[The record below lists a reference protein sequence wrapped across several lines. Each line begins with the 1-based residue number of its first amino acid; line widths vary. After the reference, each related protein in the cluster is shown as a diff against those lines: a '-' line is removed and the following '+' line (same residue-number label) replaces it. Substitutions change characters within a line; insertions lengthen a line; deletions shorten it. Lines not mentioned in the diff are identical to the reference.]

1 MLNWRPSILTLA
13 FPSFFIFYF
22 FDWLLPQWSVTHL
35 SLCKISVSQLCSVK
49 WLKIAFELWGGGY
62 GQIWPGRAFPVALIP
77 KWHSNM
83 LVICPRPSPILSPLL
98 RLQMFVFVQS
108 DLLEHDTKTASA
120 NFSETAFTNSYFL
133 DHLVYLCHQAGCAV
147 SLCLSASSTT
157 WISYWNLANHIYNS
171 NRYGEQAKNHC
182 DCSYWKGIW
191 TGFWL
196 HLLK

>member
-83 LVICPRPSPILSPLL
+83 LVICPRPSPNLSPLL

-108 DLLEHDTKTASA
+108 DLLDGTWYK
-120 NFSETAFTNSYFL
+120 NCLCQFLWNCLYKLLFSRPLGLSMPSSW
-133 DHLVYLCHQAGCAV
+133 VC
-147 SLCLSASSTT
+147 SLPVFICQQ
-157 WISYWNLANHIYNS
+157 YNLNI
-171 NRYGEQAKNHC
+171 
-182 DCSYWKGIW
+182 
-191 TGFWL
+191 
-196 HLLK
+196 LLKSCQSHL